1 MVAVVVVYGIK
12 ALVIQSQVAVAE
24 AAAAPIKTAIDL
36 EYGVA
41 KESMDRVFRVDRV
54 CDTIEK
60 AIMPMHQVVEAAQ
73 VALGITVWIP
83 IMMELQQTVARV
95 LPVTS

>member
-1 MVAVVVVYGIK
+1 MVGVAAAYGIK
-12 ALVIQSQVAVAE
+12 AALIQSQVAVA
-24 AAAAPIKTAIDL
+24 AAAAAQIKTAIDL

-60 AIMPMHQVVEAAQ
+60 AIMLTLAVVEVAQVVQ
-73 VALGITVWIP
+73 VITAWIVT
-83 IMMELQQTVARV
+83 MMELQQTAARV
-95 LPVTS
+95 LPVTL